1 MDDRDRPKAWALRC
15 VECGDQIEVELPA
28 DVEIGENGTTLCR
41 RGHLLLFH
49 FDGAAVKALE
59 VVYEGR

>member
-1 MDDRDRPKAWALRC
+1 MADHPKSWPLRC
-15 VECGDQIEVELPA
+15 VECGDRVEVELPS
-28 DVEIGENGTTLCR
+28 DVEVGENGTLLCR

-49 FDGAAVKALE
+49 YDGVTVKALE

>member
-1 MDDRDRPKAWALRC
+1 MDDHPGSWPVRC
-15 VECGDQIEVELPA
+15 VECGDRVEVELPS
-28 DVEIGENGTTLCR
+28 DVEAGENGTALCR

-49 FDGAAVKALE
+49 FDGVSLRALE